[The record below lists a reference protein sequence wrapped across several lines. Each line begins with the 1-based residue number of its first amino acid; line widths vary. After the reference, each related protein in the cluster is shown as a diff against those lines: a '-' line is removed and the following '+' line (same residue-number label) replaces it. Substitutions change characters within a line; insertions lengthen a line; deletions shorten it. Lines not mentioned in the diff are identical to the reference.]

1 MGLHP
6 LHASH
11 CRSAGSA
18 AAPSLQKA
26 SRCSL
31 GMAAASHLTGLLTL
45 APLVGPE
52 SPLLPPHVKRVAE
65 LILGSAGLGSL
76 EREDF
81 QKRVSESFLQDKH
94 KETLVAALQTGFVGK
109 AARTPLQNWVHLFHY
124 LPTTLVKWLQEEE
137 CARIKTDRVMTF
149 LCERGLHSPSEP
161 TLAAVTVLV
170 NYQNQSQLLQPCHSH
185 DLFLKCKSWAR
196 ACLDMHNGKSMKVS
210 PLQDLPSDPCLLQ
223 VPNAFFQTK
232 PSQYSVFPADWL
244 NFKALVACVPL
255 RSNHGDLSATKRHK
269 RLQSLLNKS
278 AVSTAPAS
286 VQLVPVQT
294 LQVAEP
300 LPTSPSEKP
309 FLQQTLQLPEK
320 PVLDEETRQL
330 PDKPAVQETLQLPEK
345 PVLQES
351 LQLPEKPVLQ
361 ESLQLP
367 EKPLLPAETRQLLE
381 PALAQEDTNE
391 TVQPLQ
397 DFAAEAAAPKLLRKR
412 SLLESVA
419 ELTELRKSKAAKKAK
434 DPEELKE
441 EAEAPPAKRRGRPP
455 AGPLRTVSQTPATV
469 DVGLDDKGKQAKD
482 EQGEEAEQQKEK
494 KQKQGKAASQPKK
507 KQQQTDKK
515 GEKAEKKQQTDKK
528 GEKAEKKQQTD
539 KEGEKAEKK
548 QHQDKNGEKAAKEKK
563 RQNTSRED
571 REKFLKTLPPKVLK
585 AFAKGCSKCR
595 WRPYCTVC
603 CWKHRGY

>member
-76 EREDF
+76 EREDL

-94 KETLVAALQTGFVGK
+94 KLVAALQTGFVGK

-124 LPTTLVKWLQEEE
+124 LPTTLLKWLREEE
-137 CARIKTDRVMTF
+137 CARIKTDRVMAF

-185 DLFLKCKSWAR
+185 ELFLKCKSWAR
-196 ACLDMHNGKSMKVS
+196 AFLDLQNGKSMKVG
-210 PLQDLPSDPCLLQ
+210 PLQDLPSDPCLLEA
-223 VPNAFFQTK
+223 PNAFFQTK
-232 PSQYSVFPADWL
+232 PSQYSVFPAEWL

-255 RSNHGDLSATKRHK
+255 RSNHGDLATSKRHK
-269 RLQSLLNKS
+269 RLQSLLQKDKS
-278 AVSTAPAS
+278 AASTAPAS

-309 FLQQTLQLPEK
+309 FLQETLQLPEE

-351 LQLPEKPVLQ
+351 LQLPG
-361 ESLQLP
+361 
-367 EKPLLPAETRQLLE
+367 KPLLPAETRQLLE

-391 TVQPLQ
+391 TVQPPQ

-455 AGPLRTVSQTPATV
+455 AGPLRTVSQKPATV

-494 KQKQGKAASQPKK
+494 KQKQGKAASQSKK

-515 GEKAEKKQQTDKK
+515 GEKAGKKQQTDKK

-548 QHQDKNGEKAAKEKK
+548 QHQDKNGEKAAKKEK
-563 RQNTSRED
+563 RQNTSR
-571 REKFLKTLPPKVLK
+571 RQR
-585 AFAKGCSKCR
+585 C
-595 WRPYCTVC
+595 
-603 CWKHRGY
+603 

>member
-137 CARIKTDRVMTF
+137 CARIKTDRVMAF

-196 ACLDMHNGKSMKVS
+196 AFLDLHNGKSMKVG
-210 PLQDLPSDPCLLQ
+210 PLQDLPSDPCLLEA
-223 VPNAFFQTK
+223 PNAFFQTK

-255 RSNHGDLSATKRHK
+255 RSNHGDLAASKRHK
-269 RLQSLLNKS
+269 RLQSLLQKDKS
-278 AVSTAPAS
+278 AASTAPAS

-309 FLQQTLQLPEK
+309 FLQQTLQLPEE

-330 PDKPAVQETLQLPEK
+330 PDKPAVQET
-345 PVLQES
+345 

-391 TVQPLQ
+391 TVQPPQ

-455 AGPLRTVSQTPATV
+455 AGPLRTVSQKPATV

-548 QHQDKNGEKAAKEKK
+548 QHQDKNGEKAAKKEK